1 MFCPLMCCP
10 LMFCP
15 LMFCLFVALQAKP
28 GTCRPLTLSLMPRSN
43 YAMLHVYNPH
53 HHRACVQPSP
63 SSHLNRACS
72 LRLNLHSRRI
82 IVAGCLKNTPPL
94 STRSQCDRHRTATP
108 CSRSARVCQHASKHV
123 GAHETLT
130 VQTNDRMFARV
141 AVIACCCA
149 CAELCVCGRWRR
161 RVAAG
166 RTLHSNES
174 SCCE

>member
-1 MFCPLMCCP
+1 MLHVYNPHHHRACVQPSPSSCMC
-10 LMFCP
+10 
-15 LMFCLFVALQAKP
+15 
-28 GTCRPLTLSLMPRSN
+28 TTSH
-43 YAMLHVYNPH
+43 AMLHVYNITRDAACVRPSPSSCLFTTLTIIVHVHNPH

-108 CSRSARVCQHASKHV
+108 CSRSGRVCQHASKHV

-141 AVIACCCA
+141 AVTACCCA
-149 CAELCVCGRWRR
+149 CAELCVCG
-161 RVAAG
+161 
-166 RTLHSNES
+166 
-174 SCCE
+174 